1 MKLGIIGGG
10 PGGAITAAT
19 LAQRGHEAHI
29 FDADI
34 FPRFHIGESLLPCNL
49 PIYEALGISRE
60 TFRAHSYQPKLGA
73 HFEHAENGRTVRFPF
88 ADGMPG
94 DPTSMYQVERSRFDK
109 LLLDT
114 AVANGAILHCPVTV
128 TSVDLATRTIH
139 HSGGA
144 ERVDF
149 VVDASGRE
157 TLLGKQLG
165 LVDRA
170 NDLRRAAVFGHVGHL
185 PLAPGAEAGDISIA
199 KGPAGWCWQ
208 IPLEAAKWS
217 VGMVLKREFLT
228 AGGTPDEVFRRHID
242 LFPTVRDRLAGQVPT
257 PVRSIPNISYRVR
270 ERLGPGWAL
279 LGDAGGFIDPI
290 FSSGVLLA
298 TRAGWRLGNA
308 LADLGVD
315 GDLTTW
321 KAQTDHDLA
330 TFFAFIRLWYD
341 GHFIDNLFFSDLR
354 DPAIYRG
361 IISLLAGNT
370 TRPDNAFLVMLNR
383 RMADERRG
391 MPAAV

>member
-1 MKLGIIGGG
+1 MQLLAHHRRREGLRGGLAERLLHRGLENAGVLEHLWALLGE
-10 PGGAITAAT
+10 P
-19 LAQRGHEAHI
+19 AQR
-29 FDADI
+29 
-34 FPRFHIGESLLPCNL
+34 PL
-49 PIYEALGISRE
+49 
-60 TFRAHSYQPKLGA
+60 HS
-73 HFEHAENGRTVRFPF
+73 
-88 ADGMPG
+88 
-94 DPTSMYQVERSRFDK
+94 
-109 LLLDT
+109 
-114 AVANGAILHCPVTV
+114 
-128 TSVDLATRTIH
+128 
-139 HSGGA
+139 
-144 ERVDF
+144 
-149 VVDASGRE
+149 
-157 TLLGKQLG
+157 
-165 LVDRA
+165 
-170 NDLRRAAVFGHVGHL
+170 
-185 PLAPGAEAGDISIA
+185 
-199 KGPAGWCWQ
+199 
-208 IPLEAAKWS
+208 
-217 VGMVLKREFLT
+217 
-228 AGGTPDEVFRRHID
+228 
-242 LFPTVRDRLAGQVPT
+242 VRDRLAGQVPT